1 MAGSTPAIVPSASS
15 TDEATTL
22 EIKNTCLE
30 AVNGDEAAEISCIK
44 TILEHAE
51 HMRVDELVADF
62 KTNCLVIPT
71 LSYGDLI
78 WAYLGWLEEH
88 PETDEKSSEEHTSE
102 LQSLMSH
109 SYTVFCLKKIKT
121 L

>member
-51 HMRVDELVADF
+51 PMSVDELVADF
-62 KTNCLVIPT
+62 QTNCLVIPT
-71 LSYGDLI
+71 LRYGHLI
-78 WAYLGWLEEH
+78 WAYLGRSDKRRVGKECGSKRRSRWC
-88 PETDEKSSEEHTSE
+88 T
-102 LQSLMSH
+102 
-109 SYTVFCLKKIKT
+109 
-121 L
+121 

>member
-1 MAGSTPAIVPSASS
+1 MACSTPAIVPSASS

-51 HMRVDELVADF
+51 PMRVDELVADF

-71 LSYGDLI
+71 LSR
-78 WAYLGWLEEH
+78 
-88 PETDEKSSEEHTSE
+88 SEEHTSE
-102 LQSLMSH
+102 LQSLMRISNA
-109 SYTVFCLKKIKT
+109 VFCLKTQNNINTT
-121 L
+121 LITKK